1 LSVGYRRGQRLR
13 VLATGEVVVFDRTEA
28 GTGRVRVR
36 RAGECWLTAFDA
48 SAVAPVLAGDPAPQ
62 AGQTPHMS

>member
-1 LSVGYRRGQRLR
+1 MGYRRGQRLR

-36 RAGECWLTAFDA
+36 RAGECWLTGFDA
-48 SAVAPVLAGDPAPQ
+48 SAVAPVLEGADPAGES
-62 AGQTPHMS
+62 GQTPQMS